1 MVGTVLFIF
10 LMAIFLMG
18 VGQFWQLTLDD
29 AVRNATRQIETT
41 AVSNSTQFVTAVCG
55 EFGQAASNCTANLQ
69 YSVEIGSSFSA
80 LGTPP
85 TVSST
90 GALSG
95 GNKFTGV
102 AAAGDAI
109 LVKVAFKMPFAIPLI
124 PTAFVTE
131 NGTPAFIS
139 ANAAMVEP

>member
-1 MVGTVLFIF
+1 MVGTVLFMF
-10 LMAIFLMG
+10 LMSIFMMG
-18 VGQFWQLTLDD
+18 IGQFWQLTLDD

-41 AVSNSTQFVTAVCG
+41 SVSNSTQFVTSVCN
-55 EFGQAASNCTANLQ
+55 EFGLAITNCTTSLQ
-69 YSVEIGSSFSA
+69 YSVEIGPSFSA

-85 TVSST
+85 TVNAT
-90 GALSG
+90 GALAG
-95 GNKFTGV
+95 GNQFTGV

-109 LVKVAFKMPFAIPLI
+109 LVKVAFKMPVTIPLI
-124 PTAFVTE
+124 PPAFVTE